1 MEMAHFHIEQPRSAK
16 VRRGSETAANSRA
29 GTLQAMKKLTI
40 ALLLFSS
47 PAWAAWNNI
56 AETSNG
62 TSYADPASIIRQ
74 ADTATMWL
82 LFDYKDFQ
90 RMVEVGY
97 FSQKHQ
103 AEFDCKQTRY
113 RVLTLL
119 LHAEHMGL
127 GKVIYADEAPHDWE
141 DVEAGTLN
149 ETLRTLACR

>member
-1 MEMAHFHIEQPRSAK
+1 MTHSILSERSAQ
-16 VRRGSETAANSRA
+16 RFAADNETAVDTPA
-29 GTLQAMKKLTI
+29 GKLEAMKRLVI

-47 PAWAAWNNI
+47 PAWGAWKNI

-74 ADTATMWL
+74 AGTATMWL

-103 AEFDCKQTRY
+103 AEYDCKQARY
-113 RVLTLL
+113 RVLTLS

-141 DVEAGTLN
+141 DIEAGSLN
-149 ETLRTLACR
+149 ETLWKLACS

>member
-1 MEMAHFHIEQPRSAK
+1 LHIEQPHSPK
-16 VRRGSETAANSRA
+16 VRRGSETAAISAA
-29 GTLQAMKKLTI
+29 GKLEAMKRLAI

-47 PAWAAWNNI
+47 PAWAAWNNV

-74 ADTATMWL
+74 ASTATMWL

-103 AEFDCKQTRY
+103 AEYDCKQTRY
-113 RVLTLL
+113 RVLTLS

-141 DVEAGTLN
+141 EIEAGSLNDTLSK
-149 ETLRTLACR
+149 LACR